1 MSEVKRDKKPGRKQW
16 ETEKGTKMGV
26 KKGQKRE
33 L

>member
-16 ETEKGTKMGV
+16 ETGKGRKMGV